1 MYTQC
6 PECLTIYEIDEDA
19 LQASLGIVRC
29 GRCDKR
35 FDALRTLS
43 NTLPVEPLTP
53 LPELDLSEHAPI
65 LTEAVPASAFERAAK
80 KARSKSTS
88 AKPAS
93 VEVEPAAS
101 PPMTSNAQADP
112 SADEWFSDIESEL
125 ATTAVTAPSQTPP
138 TDTRQEDAS
147 PVELPNETGSFEA
160 ARDAATM
167 PTVEDAIDEAL
178 AAETDAASSASALV
192 SVNET
197 IPMESAP
204 AAFDSDDVM
213 PLDLAPFHDDP
224 EFADEWNETP
234 QRFTPLE
241 NETDSLDG
249 DVSDESAW
257 TEIAE
262 FDDEPDDRSPAEP
275 VYVRPPGRRFSR
287 ADATWVLGCCLL
299 ALVLVAQLAWASRA
313 ELFKNPATH
322 PWMARV
328 CSSISCR
335 LPLIKDTAK
344 LQLLSRDVRPDP
356 HAAGALTITAT
367 IRNNAAFSQPWPVVV
382 VELTDLNNDPVAMRR
397 FRPVEYLP
405 DAGHRASGI
414 ASGATAAVAFEVAD
428 PGKQAV
434 AFQFGFE

>member
-101 PPMTSNAQADP
+101 PPMTSNAQDDP
-112 SADEWFSDIESEL
+112 SADEWFSGIESEL
-125 ATTAVTAPSQTPP
+125 ATTAVPP
-138 TDTRQEDAS
+138 QGLPFDTGQEDAS
-147 PVELPNETGSFEA
+147 PVELPNETGSLEA
-160 ARDAATM
+160 TRDAATM
-167 PTVEDAIDEAL
+167 PTAEDDIDEIL
-178 AAETDAASSASALV
+178 AAETGAASNAFALV

-197 IPMESAP
+197 TPMESAP
-204 AAFDSDDVM
+204 AVLDSDAVM

-224 EFADEWNETP
+224 ELADKWHETP
-234 QRFTPLE
+234 QRFTTLE
-241 NETDSLDG
+241 NETDGLDG
-249 DVSDESAW
+249 TISDEIAW
-257 TEIAE
+257 TEIAP
-262 FDDEPDDRSPAEP
+262 FDDEPNDRPPAEP
-275 VYVRPPGRRFSR
+275 VYVRPPVRRFSR
-287 ADATWVLGCCLL
+287 AGATWVLGCCLL
-299 ALVLVAQLAWASRA
+299 TLVLVAQLVWASRA

-322 PWMARV
+322 AWMARV

-335 LPLIKDTAK
+335 LPLIQDTAK

-356 HAAGALTITAT
+356 YAAGALTITAT

-405 DAGHRASGI
+405 DAGRRAAGI